1 VTRAQSTV
9 TIALVAAAA
18 LATGALR
25 HRADAAAAA
34 VPVAALGVAP
44 RVHPEG
50 PPAAYT
56 GGFGEP
62 TCTECH
68 FDADVNAG
76 PGTLAL
82 DGVPATI
89 AAGSTHTLTVRLTHA
104 GQLRAGF
111 MLSARTA
118 AGVQAGTL
126 APADAC
132 VTITHAGDVAYAHHT
147 LPGTELTGE
156 ERTWT
161 VRWTA
166 DAVSPGTDVVFHL
179 VGNATNDD
187 ASPFGDFVYAT
198 NVTVRV
204 E

>member
-1 VTRAQSTV
+1 MTRAQYTGV
-9 TIALVAAAA
+9 IALVAVAAA
-18 LATGALR
+18 ATGALR
-25 HRADAAAAA
+25 HPADAAT
-34 VPVAALGVAP
+34 VAAGRGAAGL
-44 RVHPEG
+44 HPEG

-76 PGTLAL
+76 PGTLVL
-82 DGVPATI
+82 DGVSATVT
-89 AAGSTHTLTVRLTHA
+89 AGSTHTLTVRLAHA

-118 AGVQAGTL
+118 AGAQAGTL
-126 APADAC
+126 MPADAC

-147 LPGTELTGE
+147 LPGTELTGDAK
-156 ERTWT
+156 TWT

-166 DAVSPGTDVVFHL
+166 DAVDPGTDVVFHI

-198 NVTVRV
+198 STTVRV